1 MQKSERLFDLIHSM
15 TKAEKRAF
23 KLRAQRNGERN
34 RYIDLFDV
42 IAAMPAYD
50 EEELKSRVRDAGT
63 RKNLRQAKHYLKN
76 AVLRCLT
83 ELRVFQD
90 SLRVADSMLSTASM
104 LHERQMH
111 DLEYEI
117 LCKAE
122 KMARVNGNE
131 MTALRSRMLQMT
143 VLPIIEN
150 DAEVLRASLDSSY
163 EDMKRDLERIRTMVD
178 YRWVQSAIVI
188 LFDTIGTPRSE
199 RELQEFHRIA
209 RHPSMLQARFL
220 DNPQNAVMYYDAAYN
235 YHMVMRNFAAAEQSS
250 ILMLNAIKGND
261 YYTIMRSRC
270 LLRLAQAYSSM
281 LDYEKFTH
289 CWTDA
294 LFSEEGPPDK
304 HLLDETHH
312 FFDVFHIKLLSRM
325 GRFKDA
331 YTVYKRAPKNINSL
345 ALGKSETAF
354 SIYAYFYACF
364 GCGHYNEAFKWLQ
377 KITDD
382 PSLTTR
388 NDIAGFAHIAKLITH
403 YELGDLSAM
412 DYILRSTYRFLRSRQ
427 GIYQVEELVLT
438 FISGLTGVRN
448 SDELLLH
455 FRRALDKLRSIADD
469 PMEDQI
475 LDLFELQEWLQSR
488 IERRPF
494 ADVVRESAAVQRARH
509 MREYEENMARMLRP
523 DGNIGLFDHLH
534 SAQDVEAAMRS
545 AGIDSTPRPADASA

>member
-1 MQKSERLFDLIHSM
+1 MQKSERLFDLIHTM

-50 EEELKSRVRDAGT
+50 EEELKSRIRDEGT

-90 SLRVADSMLSTASM
+90 SLRQADTMLSTASM

-111 DLEYEI
+111 DLEYDI
-117 LCKAE
+117 LCRAE
-122 KMARVNGNE
+122 KLARTNGNE
-131 MTALRSRMLQMT
+131 LTALRSRMLQMT
-143 VLPIIEN
+143 VLPIIEG
-150 DAEVLRASLDSSY
+150 DAEVLRASLDTSY
-163 EDMKRDLERIRTMVD
+163 QAMKHDLDRIRTMVD

-188 LFDTIGTPRSE
+188 LFDTIGTPRTE
-199 RELQEFHRIA
+199 PEMQEFHSVA
-209 RHPSMLQARFL
+209 RHPSMLHARFL
-220 DNPQNAVMYYDAAYN
+220 DNPQNAVLYYDAAYN

-250 ILMLNAIKGND
+250 ILMLNAIKGNG

-281 LDYEKFTH
+281 LDYEKFTQ

-304 HLLDETHH
+304 HLLNETHH
-312 FFDVFHIKLLSRM
+312 FFDVFHIKLLSRL

-331 YTVYKRAPKNINSL
+331 YDVYKRAPKNVNNL
-345 ALGKSETAF
+345 ALGKAETAF
-354 SIYAYFYACF
+354 SLYAYFYACF
-364 GCGHYNEAFKWLQ
+364 GCGHYNEACEWLQ
-377 KITDD
+377 KITND
-382 PSLTTR
+382 PSMTGR

-403 YELGDLSAM
+403 YELGDISAM
-412 DYILRSTYRFLRSRQ
+412 DYILRSTYRFLRSRRS
-427 GIYQVEELVLT
+427 IYKLEDMVLK
-438 FISGLTGVRN
+438 FITSLTGLRTP
-448 SDELLLH
+448 DELTGR
-455 FRRALDKLRSIADD
+455 FREALEKLRSISDD
-469 PMEDQI
+469 PFEKRI

-494 ADVVRESAAVQRARH
+494 AEVVRASAAIERARH
-509 MREYEENMARMLRP
+509 RREYEDNMARMRRP
-523 DGNIGLFDHLH
+523 DGSFGLFDHLH
-534 SAQDVEAAMRS
+534 TQQDIKAAMNS
-545 AGIDSTPRPADASA
+545 AGPRENAFY